1 MILLFQPMQMCIWT
15 ICKYSNLPNQ
25 CIVICANDI
34 QCNHFSGRRGYLS
47 CESGSVPE
55 NNFQEGKMRARAH
68 RQAHDGQPRL
78 QDKIVWQDNGD
89 TPVEQWSPKSQ
100 QACLLQSLYICNPA
114 VEAKFALVHDCSTI
128 LSPFS
133 LLSHLSKYLVFYSC
147 AMSLS
152 KRNHFHWKYT
162 LNLNNFNK
170 KKNLQLSK

>member
-1 MILLFQPMQMCIWT
+1 MYAWHCLPMIILFQPMQVCIWT

-25 CIVICANDI
+25 CIVICANDTE
-34 QCNHFSGRRGYLS
+34 CTHFSGRRGYIS
-47 CESGSVPE
+47 CESGSVRE
-55 NNFQEGKMRARAH
+55 NNFQEGKMRGRAH

-89 TPVEQWSPKSQ
+89 TPVEQCSPKSQ
-100 QACLLQSLYICNPA
+100 QACLVQCLYISNPT

-152 KRNHFHWKYT
+152 KRNHFY
-162 LNLNNFNK
+162 
-170 KKNLQLSK
+170 